1 MPREWWDQYSPPPQM
16 PIHRDEL
23 LEAVYYKS
31 QISSPLWL
39 GWGWISDS
47 SWTSHLFWRNL
58 EEQIKE
64 LDSLSCGLKCSVK
77 NWKWSHHGT
86 TLLLHADQKVE
97 RADEQW
103 ANNGRKQKDIQRTCW
118 RIPIDLLISIFSHFC
133 PWNAPS
139 PDPMSLS
146 PFVPIGYN
154 CLLFV
159 NHPLDWRHSLTPS
172 SLPSSPPW
180 TLIPHVFLILVPCYP

>member
-1 MPREWWDQYSPPPQM
+1 MPRAWWDQYSPPPQL
-16 PIHRDEL
+16 PIHRDGL
-23 LEAVYYKS
+23 LEAVCYKS

-39 GWGWISDS
+39 GWGWTSDPG
-47 SWTSHLFWRNL
+47 WTSHLFWRNL

-103 ANNGRKQKDIQRTCW
+103 AKNEKKKDVQRTCW
-118 RIPIDLLISIFSHFC
+118 RIPIDLLISISAISAHEMPPPPTPCLF
-133 PWNAPS
+133 
-139 PDPMSLS
+139 L
-146 PFVPIGYN
+146 
-154 CLLFV
+154 LLFLLASTV
-159 NHPLDWRHSLTPS
+159 S
-172 SLPSSPPW
+172 
-180 TLIPHVFLILVPCYP
+180 FL

>member
-1 MPREWWDQYSPPPQM
+1 MPRAWWDQYSPPPQL
-16 PIHRDEL
+16 PIHRDGL
-23 LEAVYYKS
+23 LEAVCYKS

-39 GWGWISDS
+39 GWGWTSDPG
-47 SWTSHLFWRNL
+47 WTSHLFWRNL

-77 NWKWSHHGT
+77 NWKWSPHD
-86 TLLLHADQKVE
+86 ADQKVE

-103 ANNGRKQKDIQRTCW
+103 AKNEKKKGCTENMLENPDW
-118 RIPIDLLISIFSHFC
+118 SINFYFSHFC

-146 PFVPIGYN
+146 PFVPVGFN

-159 NHPLDWRHSLTPS
+159 NHPLD
-172 SLPSSPPW
+172 
-180 TLIPHVFLILVPCYP
+180 